1 MNLFGGTWMYTN
13 LAESE
18 VQCCSGVKT
27 AQNTKAE
34 GGIENMKMWSWRKMC
49 LGRFYFEKNQKNANP
64 CVIDVQLQISVPK
77 QTYIFLPL
85 VFFKIPDQGS
95 SWSYLCTKAHNN
107 LHVLS
112 KFKVAA
118 RLVSQNDTINA
129 RVLSFGPRLSLFS
142 EVSYWFSLDSNL
154 SKW

>member
-1 MNLFGGTWMYTN
+1 MNLFRGTWMYTN

-27 AQNTKAE
+27 AQNTKTE
-34 GGIENMKMWSWRKMC
+34 GGIENMKMC

-64 CVIDVQLQISVPK
+64 CVIGVQLQISVLK

-85 VFFKIPDQGS
+85 VLYKMPDQGS

-107 LHVLS
+107 LHVSS

-118 RLVSQNDTINA
+118 RLVPQNDPINA

-142 EVSYWFSLDSNL
+142 EVSYWFSLDSDL